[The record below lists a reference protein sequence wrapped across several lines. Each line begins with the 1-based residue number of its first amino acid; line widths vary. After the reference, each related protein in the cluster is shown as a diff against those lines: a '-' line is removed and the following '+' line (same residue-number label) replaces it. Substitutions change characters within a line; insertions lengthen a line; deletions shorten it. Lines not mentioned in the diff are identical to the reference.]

1 MERHVC
7 HNTRR
12 HLYKKRCKLGID
24 LRGENLHAYM
34 VNKSQM
40 GSSREG
46 GYPPN
51 GFFQLVTFSIH
62 VYVYLL
68 ASPLNKSLAGDMYV
82 KANKA
87 GWFQTA
93 RAVIRQPAFQL
104 MSFLYISYYMI

>member
-1 MERHVC
+1 
-7 HNTRR
+7 
-12 HLYKKRCKLGID
+12 
-24 LRGENLHAYM
+24 M

-51 GFFQLVTFSIH
+51 GFFN
-62 VYVYLL
+62 LL
-68 ASPLNKSLAGDMYV
+68 LFLYMYIYTYSCRGLRPTSPLKKSLAGDMYM

-104 MSFLYISYYMI
+104 MSFIYISYYMI